1 MDKEKINIGA
11 LIDKRR
17 NELDLSIRDF
27 ADKIHVSVGN
37 AYDILKRESIDM
49 ALLQRISSALNYDFF
64 KLYVNVDES
73 NDDEYIYIMVKV
85 KKDDLIKGDICRNCK
100 YFNSKFLL

>member
-1 MDKEKINIGA
+1 MDRINIGE

-17 NELDLSIRDF
+17 NELGLSIRDF

-37 AYDILKRESIDM
+37 AYDILKRESIDL

-64 KLYVNVDES
+64 KLYIQDDN
-73 NDDEYIYIMVKV
+73 NDNEYVYIMLKV

-100 YFNSKFLL
+100 YFNSKSIY

>member
-1 MDKEKINIGA
+1 MNRINIGE

-17 NELDLSIRDF
+17 NELGLSIRDF

-37 AYDILKRESIDM
+37 AYDILKRESIDL

-64 KLYVNVDES
+64 KLYIQDDN
-73 NDDEYIYIMVKV
+73 NDNEYVYIMLKV

-100 YFNSKFLL
+100 YFNSKSIY

>member
-1 MDKEKINIGA
+1 MDRINIGE

-17 NELDLSIRDF
+17 NELGLSIRDF

-37 AYDILKRESIDM
+37 AYDILKRESIDL

-64 KLYVNVDES
+64 KHYIQDDNNDNEYV
-73 NDDEYIYIMVKV
+73 YIMLKV

-100 YFNSKFLL
+100 YFNSKSIY